1 MYETWHVATAYVAGT
16 AAGIGIFRWWIKE
29 RIITATIDSLVEQE
43 YVRSYEDEQGIT
55 HLYKWHELDDI
66 MDRIRVVHHY
76 DGEHHDD
83 APEEEENEK
92 DDTP

>member
-43 YVRSYEDEQGIT
+43 YVRSYEDEHGIT
-55 HLYKWHELDDI
+55 HLYKWHELEDI
-66 MDRIRVVHHY
+66 LDRIRIIQ
-76 DGEHHDD
+76 
-83 APEEEENEK
+83 EEDINEE